1 MIRNC
6 FIYLLLSISCLTSC
20 VADEEA
26 TTGSLHGTIKDSE
39 NGNLLKGCLVVISPT
54 GKSIT
59 TGDDGSF
66 SFDNLAAGVFSIDVS
81 KNDYEPAKKEVTI
94 VAGQPN
100 KADMQLTKQMPKL
113 SVNKINL
120 DFSDSET
127 ELPIEIRNDGKST
140 LKWEISTGTKWI
152 KINPTSG
159 TSTKDIASVLISVDR
174 TGLSKGDYNGS
185 INITSNGGTATIKVN
200 MSIKG
205 AVLKV
210 TPSTLDFGEIET
222 SKELFI
228 SNETEIGSITYSI
241 QPSVNWII
249 LSSNEGTVDT
259 NTDKIKVL
267 VNRDGLATND
277 YNEKLTINT
286 KDGRKEISVIVKQIE
301 RTVAKVGIGS
311 SFSDITETS
320 FSIKGTIL
328 STGGHEIS
336 SYGHCWSEHDTPT
349 IENDNKNNF
358 GNSTEIREFTSNIS
372 GLDAGKTYYVRAYAV
387 NNKGTV
393 YSEQRNIT
401 MPYIKKP
408 IVKTQGATDI
418 GKDVATLNGNITD
431 NGGDKIIE
439 CGFYYGTSENTEI
452 KKSLGDNSLSALKLV
467 LTNLKE
473 STTYYYKAYA
483 TNSKGTAYG
492 EVMSFK
498 TLSENALTVETKS
511 ATDITTKSAT
521 LNGTVLD
528 RGSSNITE
536 YGFYYGTN
544 ENTTNKKKLEN
555 SMDELKLNLTELAEG
570 TTYYYK
576 AYATNS
582 KGTSYGEVLNFTTLP
597 NIEFSNVSVSN
608 ITPTTASVVY
618 SISLA
623 GKTITETG
631 VEYSTQSNFNNAV
644 QSIGSIVHGTVSIEL
659 SSLSENTQ
667 YYIRPYT
674 ILNSSYKT
682 VGNRVSFGTKAYLRI
697 PPTKPIISNISG
709 NSATAT
715 STVTIDPYDEII
727 EAGME
732 CSKDYYWENS
742 SGYKLFTGT
751 VQSDGTLKVDV
762 TNLHQDFSYNAAF
775 IRAYVITKNVGK
787 LTSPHNYFV
796 FSFYVIGPL
805 TSSVI
810 IALPLMFCCLYKKKW
825 GYCLLLILDNKKE
838 KRHKYFYS
846 FYHFNRRII
855 L

>member
-1 MIRNC
+1 M
-6 FIYLLLSISCLTSC
+6 LSISCLTSC

-597 NIEFSNVSVSN
+597 NIEFSNVFVSN

-787 LTSPHNYFV
+787 LTSPHNYFE
-796 FSFYVIGPL
+796 F
-805 TSSVI
+805 
-810 IALPLMFCCLYKKKW
+810 K
-825 GYCLLLILDNKKE
+825 
-838 KRHKYFYS
+838 
-846 FYHFNRRII
+846 
-855 L
+855 

>member
-1 MIRNC
+1 M
-6 FIYLLLSISCLTSC
+6 LSISCLTSC

-631 VEYSTQSNFNNAV
+631 VEYSTQSNFNNAI

-715 STVTIDPYDEII
+715 STVIIDPYDEII

-787 LTSPHNYFV
+787 LTSPHNYFE
-796 FSFYVIGPL
+796 F
-805 TSSVI
+805 
-810 IALPLMFCCLYKKKW
+810 K
-825 GYCLLLILDNKKE
+825 
-838 KRHKYFYS
+838 
-846 FYHFNRRII
+846 
-855 L
+855 

>member
-1 MIRNC
+1 M
-6 FIYLLLSISCLTSC
+6 
-20 VADEEA
+20 
-26 TTGSLHGTIKDSE
+26 
-39 NGNLLKGCLVVISPT
+39 
-54 GKSIT
+54 
-59 TGDDGSF
+59 
-66 SFDNLAAGVFSIDVS
+66 
-81 KNDYEPAKKEVTI
+81 
-94 VAGQPN
+94 
-100 KADMQLTKQMPKL
+100 
-113 SVNKINL
+113 
-120 DFSDSET
+120 
-127 ELPIEIRNDGKST
+127 
-140 LKWEISTGTKWI
+140 
-152 KINPTSG
+152 
-159 TSTKDIASVLISVDR
+159 
-174 TGLSKGDYNGS
+174 
-185 INITSNGGTATIKVN
+185 GGTATIKVN

-787 LTSPHNYFV
+787 LTSPHNYFE
-796 FSFYVIGPL
+796 F
-805 TSSVI
+805 
-810 IALPLMFCCLYKKKW
+810 K
-825 GYCLLLILDNKKE
+825 
-838 KRHKYFYS
+838 
-846 FYHFNRRII
+846 
-855 L
+855 

>member
-751 VQSDGTLKVDV
+751 IQSDGTLKVDV

-787 LTSPHNYFV
+787 LTSPHNYFE
-796 FSFYVIGPL
+796 F
-805 TSSVI
+805 
-810 IALPLMFCCLYKKKW
+810 K
-825 GYCLLLILDNKKE
+825 
-838 KRHKYFYS
+838 
-846 FYHFNRRII
+846 
-855 L
+855 

>member
-152 KINPTSG
+152 KINPTTGS
-159 TSTKDIASVLISVDR
+159 TTKDIASVLISVDR

-228 SNETEIGSITYSI
+228 SNEIEIGSITYSI

-320 FSIKGTIL
+320 FSIKGIIL

-387 NNKGTV
+387 NSKGTV

-536 YGFYYGTN
+536 CGFYYGTN

-631 VEYSTQSNFNNAV
+631 VEYSTQSNFNNAI

-715 STVTIDPYDEII
+715 STVIIDPYDEII

-762 TNLHQDFSYNAAF
+762 TNLYQDFSYNAAF
-775 IRAYVITKNVGK
+775 IRAYVVTKNVGK
-787 LTSPHNYFV
+787 LTSPHNYFE
-796 FSFYVIGPL
+796 F
-805 TSSVI
+805 
-810 IALPLMFCCLYKKKW
+810 K
-825 GYCLLLILDNKKE
+825 
-838 KRHKYFYS
+838 
-846 FYHFNRRII
+846 
-855 L
+855 

>member
-286 KDGRKEISVIVKQIE
+286 KDGRKEISIIVKQIE

-787 LTSPHNYFV
+787 LTSPHNYFE
-796 FSFYVIGPL
+796 F
-805 TSSVI
+805 
-810 IALPLMFCCLYKKKW
+810 K
-825 GYCLLLILDNKKE
+825 
-838 KRHKYFYS
+838 
-846 FYHFNRRII
+846 
-855 L
+855 

>member
-1 MIRNC
+1 M
-6 FIYLLLSISCLTSC
+6 LSISCLTSC

-66 SFDNLAAGVFSIDVS
+66 SFDNLAAEVFSIDVS

-787 LTSPHNYFV
+787 LTSPHNYFE
-796 FSFYVIGPL
+796 F
-805 TSSVI
+805 
-810 IALPLMFCCLYKKKW
+810 K
-825 GYCLLLILDNKKE
+825 
-838 KRHKYFYS
+838 
-846 FYHFNRRII
+846 
-855 L
+855 

>member
-1 MIRNC
+1 M
-6 FIYLLLSISCLTSC
+6 LSISCLTSC

-210 TPSTLDFGEIET
+210 TPSTLDLGEIET

-787 LTSPHNYFV
+787 LTSPHNYFE
-796 FSFYVIGPL
+796 F
-805 TSSVI
+805 
-810 IALPLMFCCLYKKKW
+810 K
-825 GYCLLLILDNKKE
+825 
-838 KRHKYFYS
+838 
-846 FYHFNRRII
+846 
-855 L
+855 

>member
-1 MIRNC
+1 M
-6 FIYLLLSISCLTSC
+6 LSISCLTSC

-483 TNSKGTAYG
+483 TNSKGT
-492 EVMSFK
+492 
-498 TLSENALTVETKS
+498 
-511 ATDITTKSAT
+511 
-521 LNGTVLD
+521 
-528 RGSSNITE
+528 
-536 YGFYYGTN
+536 
-544 ENTTNKKKLEN
+544 
-555 SMDELKLNLTELAEG
+555 
-570 TTYYYK
+570 
-576 AYATNS
+576 
-582 KGTSYGEVLNFTTLP
+582 SYGEVLNFTTLP

-796 FSFYVIGPL
+796 FR
-805 TSSVI
+805 SVEQPKI
-810 IALPLMFCCLYKKKW
+810 TRNIQA
-825 GYCLLLILDNKKE
+825 
-838 KRHKYFYS
+838 
-846 FYHFNRRII
+846 
-855 L
+855 

>member
-1 MIRNC
+1 M
-6 FIYLLLSISCLTSC
+6 LSISCLTSC

-210 TPSTLDFGEIET
+210 TPSTLDFWEIET

-787 LTSPHNYFV
+787 LTSPHNYFE
-796 FSFYVIGPL
+796 F
-805 TSSVI
+805 
-810 IALPLMFCCLYKKKW
+810 K
-825 GYCLLLILDNKKE
+825 
-838 KRHKYFYS
+838 
-846 FYHFNRRII
+846 
-855 L
+855 

>member
-1 MIRNC
+1 M
-6 FIYLLLSISCLTSC
+6 LSISCLTSC

-521 LNGTVLD
+521 LIVTVLD

-787 LTSPHNYFV
+787 LTSPHNYFE
-796 FSFYVIGPL
+796 F
-805 TSSVI
+805 
-810 IALPLMFCCLYKKKW
+810 K
-825 GYCLLLILDNKKE
+825 
-838 KRHKYFYS
+838 
-846 FYHFNRRII
+846 
-855 L
+855 

>member
-1 MIRNC
+1 M
-6 FIYLLLSISCLTSC
+6 LSISCLTSC

-473 STTYYYKAYA
+473 STTYYYKAYD

-787 LTSPHNYFV
+787 LTSPHNYFE
-796 FSFYVIGPL
+796 F
-805 TSSVI
+805 
-810 IALPLMFCCLYKKKW
+810 K
-825 GYCLLLILDNKKE
+825 
-838 KRHKYFYS
+838 
-846 FYHFNRRII
+846 
-855 L
+855 

>member
-1 MIRNC
+1 M
-6 FIYLLLSISCLTSC
+6 LSISCLTSC

-715 STVTIDPYDEII
+715 STMTIDPYDEII

-787 LTSPHNYFV
+787 LTSPHNYFE
-796 FSFYVIGPL
+796 F
-805 TSSVI
+805 
-810 IALPLMFCCLYKKKW
+810 K
-825 GYCLLLILDNKKE
+825 
-838 KRHKYFYS
+838 
-846 FYHFNRRII
+846 
-855 L
+855 

>member
-1 MIRNC
+1 M
-6 FIYLLLSISCLTSC
+6 LSISCLTSC

-742 SGYKLFTGT
+742 SGYKLFT
-751 VQSDGTLKVDV
+751 V
-762 TNLHQDFSYNAAF
+762 
-775 IRAYVITKNVGK
+775 
-787 LTSPHNYFV
+787 
-796 FSFYVIGPL
+796 
-805 TSSVI
+805 
-810 IALPLMFCCLYKKKW
+810 
-825 GYCLLLILDNKKE
+825 
-838 KRHKYFYS
+838 
-846 FYHFNRRII
+846 
-855 L
+855 

>member
-775 IRAYVITKNVGK
+775 IRAYIITKNVGK
-787 LTSPHNYFV
+787 LTSPHNYFE
-796 FSFYVIGPL
+796 F
-805 TSSVI
+805 
-810 IALPLMFCCLYKKKW
+810 K
-825 GYCLLLILDNKKE
+825 
-838 KRHKYFYS
+838 
-846 FYHFNRRII
+846 
-855 L
+855 

>member
-1 MIRNC
+1 M
-6 FIYLLLSISCLTSC
+6 LSISCLTSC

-320 FSIKGTIL
+320 FSIKGIIL

-387 NNKGTV
+387 NSKGTV

-631 VEYSTQSNFNNAV
+631 VEYSTQSNFNNAI

-715 STVTIDPYDEII
+715 STVIIDPYDEII

-762 TNLHQDFSYNAAF
+762 TNLYQDFSYNAAF
-775 IRAYVITKNVGK
+775 IRAYVVTKNVGK
-787 LTSPHNYFV
+787 LTSPHNYFE
-796 FSFYVIGPL
+796 F
-805 TSSVI
+805 
-810 IALPLMFCCLYKKKW
+810 K
-825 GYCLLLILDNKKE
+825 
-838 KRHKYFYS
+838 
-846 FYHFNRRII
+846 
-855 L
+855 

>member
-1 MIRNC
+1 M
-6 FIYLLLSISCLTSC
+6 LSISCLTSC

-387 NNKGTV
+387 NSKGTV

-787 LTSPHNYFV
+787 LTSPHNYFE
-796 FSFYVIGPL
+796 F
-805 TSSVI
+805 
-810 IALPLMFCCLYKKKW
+810 K
-825 GYCLLLILDNKKE
+825 
-838 KRHKYFYS
+838 
-846 FYHFNRRII
+846 
-855 L
+855 

>member
-492 EVMSFK
+492 EIMSFK

-787 LTSPHNYFV
+787 LTSPHNYFE
-796 FSFYVIGPL
+796 F
-805 TSSVI
+805 
-810 IALPLMFCCLYKKKW
+810 K
-825 GYCLLLILDNKKE
+825 
-838 KRHKYFYS
+838 
-846 FYHFNRRII
+846 
-855 L
+855 

>member
-1 MIRNC
+1 
-6 FIYLLLSISCLTSC
+6 
-20 VADEEA
+20 
-26 TTGSLHGTIKDSE
+26 
-39 NGNLLKGCLVVISPT
+39 
-54 GKSIT
+54 
-59 TGDDGSF
+59 
-66 SFDNLAAGVFSIDVS
+66 
-81 KNDYEPAKKEVTI
+81 
-94 VAGQPN
+94 
-100 KADMQLTKQMPKL
+100 MPKL

-787 LTSPHNYFV
+787 LTSPHNYFE
-796 FSFYVIGPL
+796 F
-805 TSSVI
+805 
-810 IALPLMFCCLYKKKW
+810 K
-825 GYCLLLILDNKKE
+825 
-838 KRHKYFYS
+838 
-846 FYHFNRRII
+846 
-855 L
+855 

>member
-1 MIRNC
+1 M
-6 FIYLLLSISCLTSC
+6 LSISCLTSC

-787 LTSPHNYFV
+787 LTSPHN
-796 FSFYVIGPL
+796 
-805 TSSVI
+805 
-810 IALPLMFCCLYKKKW
+810 
-825 GYCLLLILDNKKE
+825 LIEFK
-838 KRHKYFYS
+838 
-846 FYHFNRRII
+846 
-855 L
+855 

>member
-1 MIRNC
+1 M
-6 FIYLLLSISCLTSC
+6 LSISCLTSC

-570 TTYYYK
+570 TTYYNK

-787 LTSPHNYFV
+787 LTSPHNYFE
-796 FSFYVIGPL
+796 F
-805 TSSVI
+805 
-810 IALPLMFCCLYKKKW
+810 K
-825 GYCLLLILDNKKE
+825 
-838 KRHKYFYS
+838 
-846 FYHFNRRII
+846 
-855 L
+855 

>member
-762 TNLHQDFSYNAAF
+762 TNLHQVH
-775 IRAYVITKNVGK
+775 IITLN
-787 LTSPHNYFV
+787 L
-796 FSFYVIGPL
+796 
-805 TSSVI
+805 
-810 IALPLMFCCLYKKKW
+810 
-825 GYCLLLILDNKKE
+825 
-838 KRHKYFYS
+838 
-846 FYHFNRRII
+846 NRDKT
-855 L
+855 

>member
-715 STVTIDPYDEII
+715 STMTIDPYDEII

-787 LTSPHNYFV
+787 LTSPHNYFE
-796 FSFYVIGPL
+796 F
-805 TSSVI
+805 
-810 IALPLMFCCLYKKKW
+810 K
-825 GYCLLLILDNKKE
+825 
-838 KRHKYFYS
+838 
-846 FYHFNRRII
+846 
-855 L
+855 

>member
-1 MIRNC
+1 M
-6 FIYLLLSISCLTSC
+6 LSISCLTSC

-751 VQSDGTLKVDV
+751 VQSDGTLKVDD

-787 LTSPHNYFV
+787 LTSPHNYFE
-796 FSFYVIGPL
+796 F
-805 TSSVI
+805 
-810 IALPLMFCCLYKKKW
+810 K
-825 GYCLLLILDNKKE
+825 
-838 KRHKYFYS
+838 
-846 FYHFNRRII
+846 
-855 L
+855 

>member
-1 MIRNC
+1 M
-6 FIYLLLSISCLTSC
+6 LSISCLTSC

-439 CGFYYGTSENTEI
+439 CGFYYGT
-452 KKSLGDNSLSALKLV
+452 
-467 LTNLKE
+467 
-473 STTYYYKAYA
+473 
-483 TNSKGTAYG
+483 
-492 EVMSFK
+492 
-498 TLSENALTVETKS
+498 
-511 ATDITTKSAT
+511 
-521 LNGTVLD
+521 
-528 RGSSNITE
+528 
-536 YGFYYGTN
+536 N

-787 LTSPHNYFV
+787 LTSPHNYFE
-796 FSFYVIGPL
+796 F
-805 TSSVI
+805 
-810 IALPLMFCCLYKKKW
+810 K
-825 GYCLLLILDNKKE
+825 
-838 KRHKYFYS
+838 
-846 FYHFNRRII
+846 
-855 L
+855 

>member
-1 MIRNC
+1 M
-6 FIYLLLSISCLTSC
+6 LSISCLTSC

-152 KINPTSG
+152 KINPTTGS
-159 TSTKDIASVLISVDR
+159 TTKDIASVLISVDR

-320 FSIKGTIL
+320 FSIKGIIL

-387 NNKGTV
+387 NSKGTV

-536 YGFYYGTN
+536 CGFYYGTN
-544 ENTTNKKKLEN
+544 EKTTNKKKLEN

-631 VEYSTQSNFNNAV
+631 VEYSTQSNFNNAI

-715 STVTIDPYDEII
+715 STVIIDPYDEII

-762 TNLHQDFSYNAAF
+762 TNLYQDFSYNAAF
-775 IRAYVITKNVGK
+775 IRAYVVTKNVGK
-787 LTSPHNYFV
+787 LTSPHNYFE
-796 FSFYVIGPL
+796 F
-805 TSSVI
+805 
-810 IALPLMFCCLYKKKW
+810 K
-825 GYCLLLILDNKKE
+825 
-838 KRHKYFYS
+838 
-846 FYHFNRRII
+846 
-855 L
+855 